1 MENPKE
7 TVITSRAAGEIVV
20 FDIDGK
26 LARSAQP
33 LPALSELVKTQL
45 STGCHRILLN
55 LERTGFVD
63 SYGVGELISSFI
75 STQNIGGTLKLCR
88 IPDQLDLIFKITGL
102 SKVLPVFPTEKAALE
117 AFPR

>member
-7 TVITSRAAGEIVV
+7 TIITSRAAGEIVV

-33 LPALSELVKTQL
+33 LPTLSELVKTQL
-45 STGCHRILLN
+45 NSGRSRILLN
-55 LERTGFVD
+55 LERAGFVD

-75 STQNIGGTLKLCR
+75 STQNIGGTLKICR
-88 IPDQLDLIFKITGL
+88 IPDKLDLIFKITGL
-102 SKVLPVFPTEKAALE
+102 TKVLPIFPTEKAALE
-117 AFPR
+117 AFRR